1 MGSLVKEYKKEKL
14 IGQIYTPDF
23 IVSKI
28 LDDVGY
34 TNAININ
41 NRKLL
46 DPACGDGQFLKEV
59 VKRII
64 KYSPG
69 DKLLNNL
76 ENIVGW
82 DIDDNDINWVTRQ
95 QMEGQTVFS
104 IDQNF
109 FEWRLLDAIPKYSE
123 LSIEI

>member
-64 KYSPG
+64 K
-69 DKLLNNL
+69 
-76 ENIVGW
+76 
-82 DIDDNDINWVTRQ
+82 
-95 QMEGQTVFS
+95 
-104 IDQNF
+104 
-109 FEWRLLDAIPKYSE
+109 
-123 LSIEI
+123 